1 VWIQKNI
8 GGWTTY
14 GGAGWIING
23 ASGMR
28 SHPFG
33 GWLLQRAINK
43 RVSLGGEVYSE
54 GTQGLDLPA
63 FAILT
68 FGGYY
73 NVNEHFSILFNAGR
87 QVAGGPH
94 TIGYLG
100 LYWTWGP
107 DK

>member
-1 VWIQKNI
+1 M
-8 GGWTTY
+8 GL
-14 GGAGWIING
+14 
-23 ASGMR
+23 R
-28 SHPFG
+28 SDSCGEP
-33 GWLLQRAINK
+33 NK

-54 GTQGLDLPA
+54 GKQGLDLPA
-63 FAILT
+63 FVVLT

-73 NVNEHFSILFNAGR
+73 NVNKHFSILFNAGR
-87 QVAGGPH
+87 QVAGEPH